1 MNQPYFCKTVFINYQ
16 EGSKNRLNNF
26 AGGGLVKRLIMRREN
41 VTLVMLIAVLS
52 IAAVFLPRIEAA
64 EIEGIQFDNR
74 YQIGDTSLELKGG
87 GLLRVM
93 VFAKIYV
100 AALYLPE
107 DVPSELALSDVPKRL
122 EVEYLRSIP
131 AKDFG
136 LATNKKVSENVDKQT
151 YQQLQP
157 RLTYHNS
164 LYQDVK
170 PGDRYAL
177 TYSPGKGTELTLNGE
192 PKGTVEGADFAAAL
206 FSIWLGS
213 NPISDSLKQDLL
225 DIQ

>member
-1 MNQPYFCKTVFINYQ
+1 MTIV
-16 EGSKNRLNNF
+16 
-26 AGGGLVKRLIMRREN
+26 A
-41 VTLVMLIAVLS
+41 LS
-52 IAAVFLPRIEAA
+52 IAAVTLPRIEAA

-74 YQIGDTSLELKGG
+74 YQTGNTSLELKGV

-107 DVPSELALSDVPKRL
+107 DVPSKLALSDVPKRL

-136 LATNKKVSENVDKQT
+136 TATNKKVSENVDKLT

-157 RLTYHNS
+157 RLAYHNS
-164 LYQDVK
+164 LYQDVQA
-170 PGDRYAL
+170 GDRYAL
-177 TYSPGKGTELTLNGE
+177 TYIPGKGTELTFNGD
-192 PKGTVEGADFAAAL
+192 PRGTVQGADFAAAL
-206 FSIWLGS
+206 FSIWLGP
-213 NPISDSLKQDLL
+213 NPINDSLKKDLL
-225 DIQ
+225 DTQ